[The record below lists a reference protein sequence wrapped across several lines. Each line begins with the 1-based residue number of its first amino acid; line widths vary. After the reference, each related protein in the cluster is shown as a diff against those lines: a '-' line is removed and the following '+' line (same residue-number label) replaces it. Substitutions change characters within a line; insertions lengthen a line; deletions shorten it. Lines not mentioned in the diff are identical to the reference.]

1 MKCIL
6 IILLIL
12 IIMLIA
18 ISVSR
23 QYNEKFI
30 FYTNLKLFLE
40 QFKIN
45 ISFRQKKINEFL
57 SDVKSNKVFMQ
68 FIECYQEYLDSG
80 EIKLQS
86 LKILDRDELFDIEMI
101 VKGIG
106 RYDVKNEIMQ
116 IDTFLHIVA
125 DRLEKAT
132 KEKEKFGPMIIKLSL
147 LFSLALAILL
157 I

>member
-1 MKCIL
+1 MKWIL
-6 IILLIL
+6 IISLII

-18 ISVSR
+18 ISISR

-30 FYTNLKLFLE
+30 FYTNLKIFLE
-40 QFKIN
+40 QFRIN

-57 SDVKSNKVFMQ
+57 SDVKSNKVFVQ

-80 EIKLQS
+80 EINVHRI
-86 LKILDRDELFDIEMI
+86 KILDKDELVDIEMI
-101 VKGIG
+101 IKGIG

-125 DRLEKAT
+125 DRLERAT
-132 KEKEKFGPMIIKLSL
+132 KEKEKLGPLIIKLSL